1 MNTEW
6 KDIKGYE
13 GIAQVSIDG
22 EVKVFE
28 RTVLQ
33 KNGRKRTFPE
43 RILSGTKDSSGY
55 VRVGLTDLNGNTKTY
70 RVHRLVAEA
79 FLPNPEGKEHVNH
92 KNSWK
97 DDNRLENLEWV
108 TASENNIHA
117 YTLGHRES
125 RKGTEVPQSKLT
137 DDIALQ
143 VYLMANDGVTYKDIS
158 KWLHEKHG
166 LSLSKSNVSNI
177 KHKRTWKHIHNEK
190 SPVWAD

>member
-1 MNTEW
+1 MTTEW

-13 GIAQVSIDG
+13 GIAQVSNNG

-28 RTVLQ
+28 RTYIQ

-43 RILSGTKDSSGY
+43 RIVKGSNDGHGYLIVGLSDSSGI
-55 VRVGLTDLNGNTKTY
+55 NKTH

-79 FLPNPEGKEHVNH
+79 FIPNPEGKEHVNH
-92 KNSWK
+92 INSWR
-97 DDNRLENLEWV
+97 DDNRAENLEWT
-108 TASENNIHA
+108 TAGENQLHA
-117 YTLGHRES
+117 YTFGHRES
-125 RKGTEVPQSKLT
+125 RKGTEINQSKLT

-143 VYLMANDGVTYKDIS
+143 VYLMANDGVPYKDIS
-158 KWLHEKHG
+158 RWLDEKHG